1 MKRTI
6 LVLLILFTSCKEQ
19 PKTDNKVVEKVK
31 WTDFG
36 LAHSDFTILQFN
48 PEWYWIFENS
58 KPSGTELKLKELSE
72 IGAILEK
79 AIIEHNDGLEKDSR
93 WRLELE
99 GYKRQYV
106 ATLNEKGEKEIW
118 INFFCKDFVFE
129 KWRTELLLVED
140 GGNCFFNIKINLTT
154 KSYKDL
160 RINSIA

>member
-6 LVLLILFTSCKEQ
+6 LILLVLFTSCKEQ
-19 PKTDNKVVEKVK
+19 PKTDNKVAEKVK
-31 WTDFG
+31 GTDFG
-36 LAHSDFTILQFN
+36 LAHSDFAILQFN

-58 KPSGTELKLKELSE
+58 KPSATDLSLNELSE
-72 IGAILEK
+72 IEPILKK

-106 ATLNEKGEKEIW
+106 AILNEKGEKEIW
-118 INFFCKDFVFE
+118 INFFCEDFEFE
-129 KWRTELLLVED
+129 EWRTELPLVED

-160 RINSIA
+160 GINSIA